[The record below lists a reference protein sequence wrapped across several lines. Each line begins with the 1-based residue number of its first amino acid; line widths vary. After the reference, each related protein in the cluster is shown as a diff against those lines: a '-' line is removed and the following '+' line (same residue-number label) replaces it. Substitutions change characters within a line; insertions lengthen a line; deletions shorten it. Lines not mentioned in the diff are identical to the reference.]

1 MAMNVRLVPV
11 LAAGLLVVGCGGGAS
26 QEEKADAPAP
36 AESSSQAPA
45 EEPEGKAA
53 QGPDEDVP
61 PPVDAAGT
69 MVVTYDPAQSPEAI
83 AGLELMQ
90 GDQLLEAFA
99 DDINQTLNL
108 PHDIQL
114 HGSQCD
120 QANAF
125 WMESENTITI
135 CYEDAS
141 TSLQIFKDAG
151 EADPETAAIN
161 AEYATFYHEVGHM
174 AISIYDL
181 PVTGR
186 EEDVADQLAAY
197 ILLTPGDDGK
207 IDPESVQAV
216 KDFARVFNPST
227 DQTIEVDSGALA
239 DEHSLNEQRVYN
251 LDCWIYG
258 SNPEANGD
266 LVTSGQLPEDRAN
279 GCPAEWEQLDQA
291 WSTLL
296 DPYFK

>member
-1 MAMNVRLVPV
+1 MKLKMVPV

-26 QEEKADAPAP
+26 PQDKADAP

-45 EEPEGKAA
+45 EQPEGKAA

-90 GDQLLEAFA
+90 GDQLLEDFA
-99 DDINQTLNL
+99 DDINVTLNL

-125 WMESENTITI
+125 WSESENTITI

-258 SNPEANGD
+258 SDPEANGD